1 MARLLQSM
9 HLRSHW
15 QRIRHLSGVQYG
27 QVALTH
33 YLPTVIMNL
42 MCGRYTLTV
51 QEQELA
57 EEFGISLG
65 DCPYSIRYN
74 IAPTQNVPVIRVVDG
89 QRQLRPLRWGLV
101 PHWAKDLKMGARMIN
116 ARS

>member
-1 MARLLQSM
+1 
-9 HLRSHW
+9 
-15 QRIRHLSGVQYG
+15 
-27 QVALTH
+27 
-33 YLPTVIMNL
+33 MNL